1 MILANRP
8 TKARKATNRPV
19 QMTCPVTIE
28 AAAQTEEGGDDN
40 LPTFSMVAYTGG
52 PMQVG
57 YWRHPVLVDLKGLD
71 VTTKSRPVFKDH
83 YSGDIVGHTT
93 SIEKRDGQLYAS
105 GVISG
110 GSEVADDVVRKAK
123 NGFPWQ
129 ASIGASAK
137 DVLFVDKDSKV
148 EANGRT
154 HEGPLYFVR
163 KSRLSEISFVA
174 LGADDNSSA
183 TVAAQCNQEGIEMEF
198 EKWLE
203 ALGFN
208 AEGLSD
214 NQINALKASFEA
226 EQADSDD
233 DEEVKAKATDGQPF
247 DFVAEQAKHARY
259 VAQISAACAGDADL
273 LAEALENRWSVEE
286 AKLRKENKDLKAS
299 RSAPPHGQFAI
310 HSRESNLSDEA
321 IVAGLAMQLG
331 VSPEELKDPLA
342 PSRGNVQAARSLHR
356 SSERPMT
363 DAVIEAADRQ
373 FRNIGLL
380 DACRIVAQRENRW
393 NGMFGDTDGLL
404 RASFTTLSLPTVF
417 QQALNRVLLSQY
429 QMSSFNWRSIT
440 RATSVP
446 DFRSVE
452 RFRVHG
458 TGHWERLSPSGE
470 LKQGQI
476 EEGDKYS
483 IKAETIGQMM
493 MLTRE
498 DFINDDL
505 GALNRI
511 ASQMTFYGSLAPEI
525 ETFKTLLA
533 NDSNFFHANN
543 DNLVTGAGTAFG
555 LQGLEDL
562 WTKFRKRRDRG
573 VSKDK
578 VKPGIDVTP
587 RVLVVPVELEL
598 EAQTL
603 LGQRVLGIGGAEGTN
618 GLITTTNPFYNKF
631 SIVSSIYLSDSNVHA
646 NASATAYYLLADPAF
661 LPAIEIAFLNG
672 KQRPTIETVEPR
684 PEVLGMGFRG
694 WFDFGVKLMDPKAAA
709 KAAGA

>member
-8 TKARKATNRPV
+8 TKARKATNKPV
-19 QMTCPVTIE
+19 EMTCPVAIV
-28 AAAQTEEGGDDN
+28 AAAATEDGEEDK

-52 PMQVG
+52 PMRVG
-57 YWRHPVLVDLKGLD
+57 FWRHPVLVDLKGLD
-71 VTTKSRPVFKDH
+71 VTAKSRPVFKDH

-93 SIEKRDGQLYAS
+93 TIEKRNGQLLAS

-110 GSEVADDVVRKAK
+110 GNALAEDIVRKAK

-137 DVLFVDKDSKV
+137 DVLFVDKGSRA
-148 EANGRT
+148 EANGQV
-154 HEGPLYFVR
+154 HEGPLYLVR

-183 TVAAQCNQEGIEMEF
+183 TVAAQLKEGFEMEF

-203 ALGFN
+203 ALGFES
-208 AEGLSD
+208 EGMSD
-214 NQINALKASFEA
+214 NQLKALRASFDA
-226 EQADSDD
+226 EQAADKK
-233 DEEVKAKATDGQPF
+233 VVPAPVIAA
-247 DFVAEQAKHARY
+247 AEPSSFLAQAAADARL
-259 VAQISAACAGDADL
+259 VAQISAACAGDAEL
-273 LAEALENRWSVEE
+273 LAESLENGWSADE
-286 AKLRKENKDLKAS
+286 AKLRKENKDLKAA
-299 RSAPPHGQFAI
+299 RPTAPHGNFAI
-310 HSRESNLSDEA
+310 HSRDTNLSDEA
-321 IVAGLAMQLG
+321 LVAGLAMQLG
-331 VSPEELKDPLA
+331 VSPEELADPLL
-342 PSRGNVQAARSLHR
+342 PSRGDVQAARSLHR
-356 SSERPMT
+356 SSERPVAE
-363 DAVIEAADRQ
+363 AVIEAADRQ

-380 DACRIVAQRENRW
+380 DVCRIVAQRENRW

-429 QMSSFNWRSIT
+429 QMSSFNWRSVT
-440 RATSVP
+440 RASSVS

-470 LKQGQI
+470 LKHGQI

-498 DFINDDL
+498 DLINDDL

-533 NDSNFFHANN
+533 NSGSFFHANN

-555 LQGLEDL
+555 LAGLEDL

-603 LGQRVLGIGGAEGTN
+603 LGQKVLGIGGSEGTN

-631 SIVSSIYLSDSNVHA
+631 RIVSSIYLSDVNVHA
-646 NASATAYYLLADPAF
+646 NASSTAYYLLADPSF
-661 LPAIEIAFLNG
+661 MPAIEIAFLNG